1 MWNIKQSATV
11 KKMRWTAVPVAMALF
26 GSVTAFAVNDAKE
39 THKPEFTKVVER
51 LAKPKLQQQ
60 PLVDS
65 YWREEQVA
73 EGENFNSFLNRL
85 GISDTEVH
93 NLLAQKSFSPDL
105 VKLRA
110 NQMVSIQA
118 DNKGGLSAIQ
128 FFSDDDDGE
137 KILLALEKVQGN
149 WQASANEVETVT
161 LPTLRAV
168 NVVTSARGALAQARV
183 PVEIREA
190 ISEIFNDRFELD
202 DLKEGDTVRVLYES
216 HYFRGQEVSTGNIM
230 ALEVGKS
237 GRLYQ
242 AYYFDHGDNT
252 GAYYDHRGK
261 ALSKGEFAKI
271 PVNATRVSSPYG
283 TRFHPILKTYRMH
296 SGIDYAAPTGTP
308 IMAPADGVVSFAGV
322 KGGYGNAIMLNHR
335 KGMETLYGHMSA
347 FVSGVSAGK
356 SVKAGDVIGFVGST
370 GRSTGPHLHYEVR
383 INGQIVDPSTVALP
397 ARTLNNTELA
407 AFNGR
412 VKSADQKIAA
422 IRGLPVMV
430 AQLD

>member
-1 MWNIKQSATV
+1 MWNLKQSATV
-11 KKMRWTAVPVAMALF
+11 KKMRWTAVPIAMALF

-60 PLVDS
+60 PLVES

-73 EGENFNSFLNRL
+73 EGENFNSFLMRL

-137 KILLALEKVQGN
+137 KILLALEKVNGN

-161 LPTLRAV
+161 MPTLRAV

-190 ISEIFNDRFELD
+190 ISEIFSDKFALD

-216 HYFRGQEVSTGNIM
+216 HNFRGQEVSTGNIM
-230 ALEVGKS
+230 ALEIGKA

-283 TRFHPILKTYRMH
+283 TRYHPILKTYRMH

-347 FVSGVSAGK
+347 FVSGVNAGK

-397 ARTLNNTELA
+397 ARTLSNTELA
-407 AFNGR
+407 AFKGR
-412 VKSADQKIAA
+412 VKSSDQKIAS

>member
-1 MWNIKQSATV
+1 MWNLKQSATV
-11 KKMRWTAVPVAMALF
+11 KKMRWTAVPIAMALF

-60 PLVDS
+60 PLVES

-271 PVNATRVSSPYG
+271 PVNATRVSAHYG
-283 TRFHPILKTYRMH
+283 TRYHPILKTYRMH

-407 AFNGR
+407 AFKGR
-412 VKSADQKIAA
+412 VKSADQKIAS

>member
-1 MWNIKQSATV
+1 MWNLKQSATV
-11 KKMRWTAVPVAMALF
+11 KKMRWTAVPIAMALF

-407 AFNGR
+407 AFKGR

>member
-230 ALEVGKS
+230 ALEIGKA

-283 TRFHPILKTYRMH
+283 TRYHPILKTYRMH

-347 FVSGVSAGK
+347 FVSGVNAGK

-397 ARTLNNTELA
+397 ARTLSNTELA
-407 AFNGR
+407 AFKGR
-412 VKSADQKIAA
+412 VKSSDQKIAS

>member
-93 NLLAQKSFSPDL
+93 NLLAQKSVSPDL
-105 VKLRA
+105 VILRA

-407 AFNGR
+407 AFKGR

>member
-1 MWNIKQSATV
+1 
-11 KKMRWTAVPVAMALF
+11 MRWTAVPIAMALF

-60 PLVDS
+60 PLVES

-73 EGENFNSFLNRL
+73 EGENFNSFLMRL

-137 KILLALEKVQGN
+137 KILLALEKVNGN

-161 LPTLRAV
+161 MPTLRAV

-190 ISEIFNDRFELD
+190 ISEIFSDKFALD

-216 HYFRGQEVSTGNIM
+216 HNFRGQEVSTGNIM
-230 ALEVGKS
+230 ALEIGKA

-283 TRFHPILKTYRMH
+283 TRYHPILKTYRMH

-347 FVSGVSAGK
+347 FVSGVIAGK

-397 ARTLNNTELA
+397 ARTLSNTELA
-407 AFNGR
+407 AFKGR
-412 VKSADQKIAA
+412 VKSSDQKIAS

>member
-1 MWNIKQSATV
+1 MWNLKQSATV
-11 KKMRWTAVPVAMALF
+11 KKMRWTAVPIAMALF

-60 PLVDS
+60 PLVES

-73 EGENFNSFLNRL
+73 EGENFNSFLMRL

-137 KILLALEKVQGN
+137 KILLALEKVNGN

-161 LPTLRAV
+161 MPTLRAV

-190 ISEIFNDRFELD
+190 ISEIFSDKFALD

-216 HYFRGQEVSTGNIM
+216 HNFRGQEVSTGNIM
-230 ALEVGKS
+230 ALEIGKA

-283 TRFHPILKTYRMH
+283 TRYHPILKTYRMH

-322 KGGYGNAIMLNHR
+322 KGGSGNAIMLNHR

-347 FVSGVSAGK
+347 FVSGVNAGK

-397 ARTLNNTELA
+397 ARTLSNTELA
-407 AFNGR
+407 AFKGR
-412 VKSADQKIAA
+412 VKSSDQKIAS

>member
-1 MWNIKQSATV
+1 MWNIKQSVTV

-73 EGENFNSFLNRL
+73 EGENFNSFLMRL

-407 AFNGR
+407 AFKGR

>member
-11 KKMRWTAVPVAMALF
+11 KKMRWTAVPVALALF

-370 GRSTGPHLHYEVR
+370 GRSTGPHLHYELR

-407 AFNGR
+407 AFKGR

>member
-1 MWNIKQSATV
+1 MRNIKQSATV

-407 AFNGR
+407 AFKGR

>member
-1 MWNIKQSATV
+1 MC
-11 KKMRWTAVPVAMALF
+11 WTAVPVAMALF
-26 GSVTAFAVNDAKE
+26 GSVTAFAVKDANE

-60 PLVDS
+60 PLVES

-137 KILLALEKVQGN
+137 KILLALEKVNGT

-161 LPTLRAV
+161 MPTLRAV

-283 TRFHPILKTYRMH
+283 TRYHPILKTYRMH

-397 ARTLNNTELA
+397 ARTLSNTELA
-407 AFNGR
+407 AFKGR
-412 VKSADQKIAA
+412 VKSADQKIAS

>member
-397 ARTLNNTELA
+397 ARTLNNTELT
-407 AFNGR
+407 AFKGR

>member
-11 KKMRWTAVPVAMALF
+11 KKMRWTAVPVALALF

-397 ARTLNNTELA
+397 ARTLSNTELA
-407 AFNGR
+407 AFKGR

>member
-60 PLVDS
+60 PLVES

-356 SVKAGDVIGFVGST
+356 SVNAGDVIGFVGST

-407 AFNGR
+407 AFKGR

>member
-11 KKMRWTAVPVAMALF
+11 KKMRWTAVPIAMALF

-407 AFNGR
+407 AFKGR

>member
-1 MWNIKQSATV
+1 MWNLKQSATV
-11 KKMRWTAVPVAMALF
+11 KKMRWTVVPIAMALF

-60 PLVDS
+60 PLVES

-73 EGENFNSFLNRL
+73 EGENFNSFLMRL

-137 KILLALEKVQGN
+137 KILLALEKVNGA

-397 ARTLNNTELA
+397 ARTLNNTELT
-407 AFNGR
+407 AFKGR

>member
-1 MWNIKQSATV
+1 M
-11 KKMRWTAVPVAMALF
+11 
-26 GSVTAFAVNDAKE
+26 
-39 THKPEFTKVVER
+39 
-51 LAKPKLQQQ
+51 
-60 PLVDS
+60 
-65 YWREEQVA
+65 
-73 EGENFNSFLNRL
+73 
-85 GISDTEVH
+85 
-93 NLLAQKSFSPDL
+93 
-105 VKLRA
+105 
-110 NQMVSIQA
+110 
-118 DNKGGLSAIQ
+118 
-128 FFSDDDDGE
+128 
-137 KILLALEKVQGN
+137 
-149 WQASANEVETVT
+149 
-161 LPTLRAV
+161 
-168 NVVTSARGALAQARV
+168 
-183 PVEIREA
+183 
-190 ISEIFNDRFELD
+190 
-202 DLKEGDTVRVLYES
+202 LYES

-283 TRFHPILKTYRMH
+283 TRYHPILKTYRMH

-407 AFNGR
+407 AFKGR

>member
-1 MWNIKQSATV
+1 
-11 KKMRWTAVPVAMALF
+11 MRWTAVPIAMALF

-60 PLVDS
+60 PLVES

-73 EGENFNSFLNRL
+73 EGENFNSFLMRL

-137 KILLALEKVQGN
+137 KILLALEKVNGN

-161 LPTLRAV
+161 MPTLRAV

-190 ISEIFNDRFELD
+190 ISEIFSDKFALD

-216 HYFRGQEVSTGNIM
+216 HNFRGQEVSTGNIM
-230 ALEVGKS
+230 ALEIGKA

-283 TRFHPILKTYRMH
+283 TRYHPILKTYRMH

-347 FVSGVSAGK
+347 FVSGVNAGK

-397 ARTLNNTELA
+397 ARTLSNTELA
-407 AFNGR
+407 AFKGR
-412 VKSADQKIAA
+412 VKSSDQKIAS

>member
-1 MWNIKQSATV
+1 MWNSKQSATV

-407 AFNGR
+407 AFKGR

>member
-407 AFNGR
+407 AFKGR

>member
-11 KKMRWTAVPVAMALF
+11 KKMRWTAVPVALALF

-93 NLLAQKSFSPDL
+93 NLLAQKSLSPDL

-407 AFNGR
+407 AFKGR

>member
-105 VKLRA
+105 LKLRA

-407 AFNGR
+407 AFKGR

>member
-11 KKMRWTAVPVAMALF
+11 KKMRWTAVPVALALF

-397 ARTLNNTELA
+397 ARTLNNTELT
-407 AFNGR
+407 AFKGR

>member
-1 MWNIKQSATV
+1 
-11 KKMRWTAVPVAMALF
+11 MRWTAVPIAMALF

-60 PLVDS
+60 PLVES

-73 EGENFNSFLNRL
+73 EGENFNSFLMRL

-137 KILLALEKVQGN
+137 KILLALEKVNGN

-161 LPTLRAV
+161 MPTLRAV

-190 ISEIFNDRFELD
+190 ISEIFSDKFALD

-216 HYFRGQEVSTGNIM
+216 HNFRGQEVSTGNIM
-230 ALEVGKS
+230 ALEIGKA

-283 TRFHPILKTYRMH
+283 TRYHPILKTYRMH

-308 IMAPADGVVSFAGV
+308 IMAPADGVVSFVGV

-347 FVSGVSAGK
+347 FVSGVNAGK

-397 ARTLNNTELA
+397 ARTLSNTELA
-407 AFNGR
+407 AFKGR
-412 VKSADQKIAA
+412 VKSSDQKIAS

>member
-397 ARTLNNTELA
+397 ARTLSNTELA
-407 AFNGR
+407 AFKGR
-412 VKSADQKIAA
+412 VKSADQKIAS

>member
-1 MWNIKQSATV
+1 MWNVKQSATV

-26 GSVTAFAVNDAKE
+26 GSVTAFAVSDAKE

-60 PLVDS
+60 PLVES

-137 KILLALEKVQGN
+137 KILLALEKVNGT

-190 ISEIFNDRFELD
+190 ISEIFSDKFELD

-216 HYFRGQEVSTGNIM
+216 HYFRGQEVSTGNIL
-230 ALEVGKS
+230 ALEVGKT

-271 PVNATRVSSPYG
+271 PVNATRVCLPYG

-296 SGIDYAAPTGTP
+296 SGIDYAAPSGTP

-356 SVKAGDVIGFVGST
+356 AVKAGDVIGFVGST

-383 INGQIVDPSTVALP
+383 INGQVVDPSTVALP
-397 ARTLNNTELA
+397 ARTLSNTELV
-407 AFNGR
+407 AFKGR

>member
-11 KKMRWTAVPVAMALF
+11 KKMRWTAVPVALALF

-407 AFNGR
+407 AFKGR

>member
-407 AFNGR
+407 AFKGR

-430 AQLD
+430 AQLE

>member
-1 MWNIKQSATV
+1 
-11 KKMRWTAVPVAMALF
+11 MRWTAVPVAMALF
-26 GSVTAFAVNDAKE
+26 GSVTAFAVSDAKE

-60 PLVDS
+60 PLVES

-137 KILLALEKVQGN
+137 KILLALEKVNGT

-190 ISEIFNDRFELD
+190 ISEIFSDKFELD

-216 HYFRGQEVSTGNIM
+216 HYFRGQEVSTGNIL
-230 ALEVGKS
+230 ALEVGKT

-296 SGIDYAAPTGTP
+296 SGIDYAAPSGTP

-356 SVKAGDVIGFVGST
+356 AVKAGDVIGFVGST

-383 INGQIVDPSTVALP
+383 INGQVVDPSTVALP
-397 ARTLNNTELA
+397 ARTLSNTEVA
-407 AFNGR
+407 AFKGR

>member
-397 ARTLNNTELA
+397 ARTLSNTELA
-407 AFNGR
+407 AFKGR
-412 VKSADQKIAA
+412 VKSSDQKIAS

>member
-1 MWNIKQSATV
+1 MWNVKQSATV

-26 GSVTAFAVNDAKE
+26 GSVTAFAVSDAKE

-60 PLVDS
+60 PLVES

-137 KILLALEKVQGN
+137 KILLALEKVNGT

-190 ISEIFNDRFELD
+190 ISEIFSDKFELD

-216 HYFRGQEVSTGNIM
+216 HYFRGQEVSTGNIL
-230 ALEVGKS
+230 ALEVGKT

-296 SGIDYAAPTGTP
+296 SGIDYAAPSGTP

-356 SVKAGDVIGFVGST
+356 AVKAGDVIGFVGST

-383 INGQIVDPSTVALP
+383 INGQVVDPSTVALP
-397 ARTLNNTELA
+397 ARTLSNTELA
-407 AFNGR
+407 AFKGR

>member
-1 MWNIKQSATV
+1 MWNLKQSATV
-11 KKMRWTAVPVAMALF
+11 KKMRWTAVPIAMALF

-283 TRFHPILKTYRMH
+283 TRYHPILKTYRMH

-407 AFNGR
+407 AFKGR

>member
-1 MWNIKQSATV
+1 
-11 KKMRWTAVPVAMALF
+11 MRWTAVPIAMALF

-60 PLVDS
+60 PLVES

-73 EGENFNSFLNRL
+73 EGENFNSFLMRL

-137 KILLALEKVQGN
+137 KILLALEKVNGN

-161 LPTLRAV
+161 MPTLRAV

-190 ISEIFNDRFELD
+190 ISEIFSDKFALD
-202 DLKEGDTVRVLYES
+202 DLKENDTVRVLYES

-230 ALEVGKS
+230 ALEIGKA

-283 TRFHPILKTYRMH
+283 TRYHPILKTYRMH

-347 FVSGVSAGK
+347 FVSGVNAGK

-397 ARTLNNTELA
+397 ARTLSNTELA
-407 AFNGR
+407 AFKGR
-412 VKSADQKIAA
+412 VKSSDQKIAS

>member
-26 GSVTAFAVNDAKE
+26 GLVTAFAVNDAKE

-397 ARTLNNTELA
+397 ARTLNNTELT
-407 AFNGR
+407 AFKGR

>member
-1 MWNIKQSATV
+1 
-11 KKMRWTAVPVAMALF
+11 MRWTAVPIAMALF

-60 PLVDS
+60 PLVES

-73 EGENFNSFLNRL
+73 EGENFNSFLMRL

-137 KILLALEKVQGN
+137 KILLALEKVNGN

-161 LPTLRAV
+161 MPTLRAV

-190 ISEIFNDRFELD
+190 ISEIFSDKFALD

-216 HYFRGQEVSTGNIM
+216 HNFRGQEVSTGNIM
-230 ALEVGKS
+230 ALEIGKA

-283 TRFHPILKTYRMH
+283 TRYHPILKTYRMH

-347 FVSGVSAGK
+347 FVSGVNAGK

-397 ARTLNNTELA
+397 ASTLSNTELA
-407 AFNGR
+407 AFKGR
-412 VKSADQKIAA
+412 VKSSDQKIAS

>member
-137 KILLALEKVQGN
+137 KILLALEKVNGT

-161 LPTLRAV
+161 MPTLRAV

-283 TRFHPILKTYRMH
+283 TRYHPILKTYRMH

-397 ARTLNNTELA
+397 ARTLSNTELA
-407 AFNGR
+407 AFKGR
-412 VKSADQKIAA
+412 VKSADQKIAS